1 MSSLQ
6 DFPYMIIDQILI
18 TKIQEGDQK
27 SFDQV
32 FLHYYPKVQLFINGI
47 IHQKEDSENISQGL
61 FVQLWRS
68 RTSLAHIQNFDS
80 YLFTMAKHAAF
91 HYLRKE
97 VYHSTESIDN
107 VQSQEDYSSEDEI
120 MAESLL
126 EYIRNAID
134 KMPEKQ
140 KEIFLMSRRDGLSN
154 EEIARKL
161 HISKRTVE
169 NHIYHTLCYLK
180 KLILLFLIIYSIYLN
195 KVH

>member
-47 IHQKEDSENISQGL
+47 IHQKEDSENISQDL

-80 YLFTMAKHAAF
+80 YLLTMAKHAAF
-91 HYLRKE
+91 HYLSKE
-97 VYHSTESIDN
+97 VYHNTESIDTMSN
-107 VQSQEDYSSEDEI
+107 LRKTI
-120 MAESLL
+120 PL
-126 EYIRNAID
+126 
-134 KMPEKQ
+134 KMRFWQ
-140 KEIFLMSRRDGLSN
+140 KVYWNI
-154 EEIARKL
+154 
-161 HISKRTVE
+161 
-169 NHIYHTLCYLK
+169 
-180 KLILLFLIIYSIYLN
+180 
-195 KVH
+195 

>member
-1 MSSLQ
+1 
-6 DFPYMIIDQILI
+6 MIIDQILI

-47 IHQKEDSENISQGL
+47 IHQKEDSENISQDL

-97 VYHSTESIDN
+97 VYHSTESIEHIPP
-107 VQSQEDYSSEDEI
+107 QEDYSSEDEI

-180 KLILLFLIIYSIYLN
+180 KLILLFLIIYSIYFE
-195 KVH
+195 KIR

>member
-47 IHQKEDSENISQGL
+47 IHQKEDSENISQDL

-80 YLFTMAKHAAF
+80 YLLTMAKHAAF
-91 HYLRKE
+91 HYLSKE
-97 VYHSTESIDN
+97 VYHNTESIDN

-120 MAESLL
+120 LAKSLL
-126 EYIRNAID
+126 EYIRGAID
-134 KMPEKQ
+134 QMPEKR
-140 KEIFLMSRRDGLSN
+140 KKIFLMSRIDGLSN
-154 EEIARKL
+154 EEIAREL

-169 NHIYHTLCYLK
+169 NHIYCTLCYLK

>member
-1 MSSLQ
+1 
-6 DFPYMIIDQILI
+6 MIIDKILI
-18 TKIQEGDQK
+18 TRFLAGDQK
-27 SFDQV
+27 SFDKI
-32 FLHYYPKVQLFINGI
+32 FLHYYPNIQLFINGI
-47 IHQKEDSENISQGL
+47 IHQKEDSENIAQDI
-61 FVQLWRS
+61 FVKLWQS
-68 RTSLAHIQNFDS
+68 RTSVAHIQNFDS

-97 VYHSTESIDN
+97 VYHSTEPIGN
-107 VQSQEDYSSEDEI
+107 VQPQEDHSSEDEI
-120 MAESLL
+120 MAKSLL

-169 NHIYHTLCYLK
+169 NHIYRTLCYLK
-180 KLILLFLIIYSIYLN
+180 KLILLFFIIYSQYRE
-195 KVH
+195 KVQ

>member
-47 IHQKEDSENISQGL
+47 IHQKEDSENISQDL

-91 HYLRKE
+91 HYLSKE
-97 VYHSTESIDN
+97 VYHNTESIDN

-120 MAESLL
+120 LAKSLL
-126 EYIRNAID
+126 EYIRGAID
-134 KMPEKQ
+134 QMPEKR
-140 KEIFLMSRRDGLSN
+140 KKIFLMSRIDGLSN
-154 EEIARKL
+154 EEIAREL

-169 NHIYHTLCYLK
+169 NHIYCTLCYLK

>member
-27 SFDQV
+27 SLDQV
-32 FLHYYPKVQLFINGI
+32 FLHYYLKVKLFINGI
-47 IHQKEDSENISQGL
+47 IHQKEDSENISQDL

-97 VYHSTESIDN
+97 VYHSTESI
-107 VQSQEDYSSEDEI
+107 E
-120 MAESLL
+120 L
-126 EYIRNAID
+126 
-134 KMPEKQ
+134 P
-140 KEIFLMSRRDGLSN
+140 KETDSALSYH
-154 EEIARKL
+154 L
-161 HISKRTVE
+161 FHISE
-169 NHIYHTLCYLK
+169 QGS
-180 KLILLFLIIYSIYLN
+180 LIRSTGYT
-195 KVH
+195 KP

>member
-1 MSSLQ
+1 
-6 DFPYMIIDQILI
+6 MIIDKILI
-18 TKIQEGDQK
+18 TRFLAGDQK
-27 SFDQV
+27 SFDKI
-32 FLHYYPKVQLFINGI
+32 FLHYYPNIQLFINGI
-47 IHQKEDSENISQGL
+47 IHQKEDSENIAQDI
-61 FVQLWRS
+61 FVKLWQS
-68 RTSLAHIQNFDS
+68 RTSVAHIQNFDS

-97 VYHSTESIDN
+97 VYHSTEPISN
-107 VQSQEDYSSEDEI
+107 VQPQEDHSSEDEI
-120 MAESLL
+120 MAKSLL

-169 NHIYHTLCYLK
+169 NHIYRTLCYLK
-180 KLILLFLIIYSIYLN
+180 KLILLFFIIYSQYRER
-195 KVH
+195 VQ

>member
-47 IHQKEDSENISQGL
+47 IHQKEDSENISQDL

-80 YLFTMAKHAAF
+80 YLLTMAKHAAF
-91 HYLRKE
+91 HYLSKE
-97 VYHSTESIDN
+97 VYHNTESIDN

-120 MAESLL
+120 LAKSLL
-126 EYIRNAID
+126 EYIRGAID
-134 KMPEKQ
+134 QMPEKR
-140 KEIFLMSRRDGLSN
+140 KKIFVMSRIDGLSN
-154 EEIARKL
+154 EEIAREL

-169 NHIYHTLCYLK
+169 NHIYCTLCYLK